1 MPRAPVDVAGTMPQL
16 AVHAVCVAAGAVI
29 ATYGDGMVRRWDV
42 DRGVV
47 LAEARIGTFGWD
59 ACALGDRVAIAGD
72 DGTLHVLDAR
82 TLAPIDRVQGLA
94 VADGAPYLVG
104 VALVGADLVVA
115 GASRG
120 LAVLDP
126 DTLAVR
132 GELRGETAPPRA
144 LAVVPDAPWLLVADR
159 DGAVALWDVAARR
172 LLRNATPPGGAVSVA
187 ALPSIRGRA
196 PLVGTRDGMVMRLA
210 LSHLEPER
218 VAAVHA
224 GAVNAL
230 LALPDGRALTGG
242 ADRAVRLVDLDVAA
256 ASRPAHAGAVT
267 ALAVTTHPRL
277 AVVTGG
283 ADGTVKLWDA
293 RGRSLRTIPTG
304 ARVASVA
311 IASDGPDLL
320 LYSPGLV
327 HRIRP
332 DGTVTSTPGDS
343 PPPPPPVPELA
354 ATVDRGDVVTITRRG
369 AVVGRWS
376 CDATPQAFAFADD
389 KTLVLGDAAGE
400 VTLLALE

>member
-1 MPRAPVDVAGTMPQL
+1 
-16 AVHAVCVAAGAVI
+16 VCAASGAVI
-29 ATYGDGMVRRWDV
+29 ATYGDGIVRRWDV
-42 DRGVV
+42 ERGVV

-72 DGTLHVLDAR
+72 DGTLHILDAR
-82 TLAPIDRVQGLA
+82 TLAPVDRVQGLA
-94 VADGAPYLVG
+94 VADGPPHLIA
-104 VALVGADLVVA
+104 VARVGAELVVA

-126 DTLAVR
+126 ATLALR
-132 GELRGETAPPRA
+132 AELRAETAPPRA
-144 LAVVPDAPWLLVADR
+144 LAAVPDAPWLLVADR

-172 LLRNATPPGGAVSVA
+172 LLGRAPGNAVSVA
-187 ALPSIRGRA
+187 APFL
-196 PLVGTRDGMVMRLA
+196 GTRDGLVMRLA
-210 LSHLEPER
+210 LPGLQVER
-218 VAAVHA
+218 VAAIHA
-224 GAVNAL
+224 GPVDAL

-256 ASRPAHAGAVT
+256 AARPAHAGAVT

-283 ADGTVKLWDA
+283 ADGNVKLWDA

-304 ARVASVA
+304 ARVGGVA

-320 LYSPGLV
+320 LYSTGAQALV

-332 DGTVTSTPGDS
+332 DGTVITTPGD
-343 PPPPPPVPELA
+343 PPPPSPARPSDLA
-354 ATVDRGDVVTITRRG
+354 ATIGRDDIVTITRG
-369 AVVGRWS
+369 GTIVGRWS

-389 KTLVLGDAAGE
+389 RTLVLGDAAGE